1 MSRLLVFDT
10 ETGGLDASRH
20 SLLTLGLV
28 AWEEGQILEAVEL
41 AVKHEPYIV
50 TGGGM
55 RVNRIDL
62 AAHHDAAAEP
72 AQVIAELQAFCARHF
87 GDGPVTLVGHNI
99 AFDRAFL
106 GAFLSSQGVALEPRF
121 HHRTVDTHALAFGL
135 QQAGRLPANLRLS
148 SDGLFAHFGIEV
160 PPEKRHTAL
169 GDALATAEL
178 YGRLVAL
185 LRRDALPEPG
195 ARSLEP
201 LP

>member
-1 MSRLLVFDT
+1 MTRLLVFDT

-28 AWEEGQILEAVEL
+28 AWEDGRVLEAVEL
-41 AVKHEPYIV
+41 AVKHEPYVV

-55 RVNRIDL
+55 KVNRIDL
-62 AAHHDAAAEP
+62 ATHHALAAEP
-72 AQVIAELQAFCARHF
+72 AQVIVALETFCTRHF
-87 GDGPVTLVGHNI
+87 GGGAITLVGHNI

-106 GAFLSSQGVALEPRF
+106 GAFFASQGVALEPRF

-135 QQAGRLPANLRLS
+135 QQAGRLPADLRLS

-160 PPEKRHTAL
+160 PTEKRHTAL

-178 YGRLVAL
+178 YGRLVEL
-185 LRRDALPEPG
+185 MR
-195 ARSLEP
+195 
-201 LP
+201 